1 VLIAPLW
8 GLALAGGLSTRM
20 GTDKGLIAWHGKPQ
34 REHLLD
40 LFRQAGLPACLSIR
54 PDQMSRALSSHCLIP
69 DMYGAIGPAGALRSA
84 MEAYPGRAW
93 LVVAC
98 DLPLISI
105 EFLQWLMQQRNPEV
119 LFTGCA
125 TAFGPEPLAA
135 IWEPAAGELLA
146 RHVDAGAYSLR
157 KILENQA
164 VKIVSPPDPTTLLNA
179 NSPEDGTIIRQILA
193 V

>member
-1 VLIAPLW
+1 MLNAPLW

-40 LFRQAGLPACLSIR
+40 LFRQAELPACLSIR
-54 PDQMSRALSSHCLIP
+54 PDQMPKALSTNCLIP
-69 DMYGAIGPAGALRSA
+69 DRYGAIGPAGALRSA

-93 LVVAC
+93 LVIAC
-98 DLPLISI
+98 DLPLVTVQ
-105 EFLQWLMQQRNPEV
+105 FLQWLMQHRDPAM

-146 RHVDAGAYSLR
+146 RFTDAGAYSLR
-157 KILENQA
+157 RILENQA
-164 VKIVSPPDPTTLLNA
+164 VKIVAQPDSTTLLNA
-179 NSPEDGTIIRQILA
+179 NSPEDCTTIRQILA